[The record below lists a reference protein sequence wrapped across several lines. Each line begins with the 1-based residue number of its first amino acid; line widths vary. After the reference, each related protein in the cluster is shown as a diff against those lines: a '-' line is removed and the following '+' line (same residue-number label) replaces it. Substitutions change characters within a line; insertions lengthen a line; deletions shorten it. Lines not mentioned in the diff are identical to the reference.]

1 MNLFA
6 YTETRYKDYP
16 GFISINK
23 EEEGDVSISVR
34 SPERGGMEVAAI
46 RMSHEQF
53 QNLLYESAIKLQ
65 LK

>member
-6 YTETRYKDYP
+6 YTETKYKNYP

-23 EEEGDVSISVR
+23 EEEGDISIVVR
-34 SPERGGMEVAAI
+34 SPERGGREIAVI
-46 RMSHEQF
+46 RLSHEQF
-53 QNLLYESAIKLQ
+53 QNLLYESAAKLQ

>member
-1 MNLFA
+1 MNLYA
-6 YTETRYKDYP
+6 YTETKYKDYP

-23 EEEGDVSISVR
+23 EEEGDIAIIVR

-46 RMSHEQF
+46 RMSPEKF
-53 QNLLYESAIKLQ
+53 QELLYESAVRIQ